1 MLLFFVIVV
10 VFVFVVV
17 ADVDDGHVDFVV
29 LDDDN
34 VNVVVVQGLPPAGGS
49 YLGSYQR
56 IRHLSG
62 LSEGPSGGYPP
73 NNYGYLLLFRS

>member
-1 MLLFFVIVV
+1 MLLLFFVIVV
-10 VFVFVVV
+10 VF
-17 ADVDDGHVDFVV
+17 DVGHDDV
-29 LDDDN
+29 LVLEDDN
-34 VNVVVVQGLPPAGGS
+34 VNVVVQGLPPAGGS

>member
-1 MLLFFVIVV
+1 MYFVIVV
-10 VFVFVVV
+10 VFVVV

-29 LDDDN
+29 LDDDDN
-34 VNVVVVQGLPPAGGS
+34 VNVVVQGLPPAGGS

>member
-1 MLLFFVIVV
+1 MYFVIVV
-10 VFVFVVV
+10 VFVVV

-34 VNVVVVQGLPPAGGS
+34 VNVVVQGLPPAGGS

>member
-1 MLLFFVIVV
+1 MIVV
-10 VFVFVVV
+10 VV
-17 ADVDDGHVDFVV
+17 DVGHVDV
-29 LDDDN
+29 LVLEDDN
-34 VNVVVVQGLPPAGGS
+34 VNIVVQGLPPAGGS

>member
-1 MLLFFVIVV
+1 MLLFFGIVV

>member
-1 MLLFFVIVV
+1 MLLFFVIGVV
-10 VFVFVVV
+10 SVVVVV
-17 ADVDDGHVDFVV
+17 ADVDYGHVDFVV

-34 VNVVVVQGLPPAGGS
+34 INVVFQGLPPAGGS

>member
-1 MLLFFVIVV
+1 MLLLFFVIVV
-10 VFVFVVV
+10 VF
-17 ADVDDGHVDFVV
+17 DVGHVDV
-29 LDDDN
+29 LVLEDDN
-34 VNVVVVQGLPPAGGS
+34 VNVVVQGLPPAGGS

>member
-1 MLLFFVIVV
+1 MLLFVVIVV
-10 VFVFVVV
+10 VF
-17 ADVDDGHVDFVV
+17 DVGHVDV
-29 LDDDN
+29 LVLEDDN
-34 VNVVVVQGLPPAGGS
+34 VNVVVQGLPPAGGS

>member
-10 VFVFVVV
+10 VF
-17 ADVDDGHVDFVV
+17 DVGHDDV
-29 LDDDN
+29 LVLEDDN
-34 VNVVVVQGLPPAGGS
+34 VNVVVQGLPPAGGS